1 MIDRMA
7 SMKIGFSSIYSWRP
21 HVEHLFY
28 LSQLMRDA
36 GHQVSFLSCESDMP
50 SCYSKELH
58 PTRSNAMDCVR
69 CRIGN
74 IRSYTGRGVHAIG
87 ELVRGGSVYS
97 SGAHEGSLSSA
108 STLGRFESDED
119 FGSAEFRAIA
129 DRLEPG
135 SQRAYAAALEW
146 IRRERL
152 DAVCIFN
159 GRIDATRAVMEAAR
173 DAGIPFV
180 TLERTWFGD
189 GLQLLPGENCL
200 GLANVDSLMAQW
212 AERPL
217 TRQQALRAA
226 QHVAA
231 RFLRRNDKEWRAYNV
246 SAKTVEWPEVDAA
259 RRILLVPGSRN
270 EFWGHSDWLNG
281 WSEQTAAYDALIEHF
296 DLRPSEL
303 VLRCHPNW
311 GESIGAAD
319 GRKAEV
325 YYTEWARRRGVH
337 CIASTDQ
344 ASTLGLI
351 ERCDAIVV
359 AGGSAAF
366 EAGILGKQVIATGP
380 SIYQKAGF
388 QSNAYMP
395 SQLAQLT
402 LNVRQDPQ
410 FQAEEAGRIARQT
423 LRFAH
428 TMAYR
433 VAQFV
438 DHVHS
443 ATTTRYEYR
452 QGADAGRFER
462 LLRGGML
469 EADDQTC
476 ADDTREEDVVLA
488 LIADRQWELLYSSL
502 KRAPALDEPY
512 VVKRR
517 WMFRPIDALREAL
530 PRGDR

>member
-1 MIDRMA
+1 MA
-7 SMKIGFSSIYSWRP
+7 PMKIGFSSIYSWRP

-28 LSQLMRDA
+28 LSQLMRGA
-36 GHQVSFLSCESDMP
+36 GHQISFLSCESDL
-50 SCYSKELH
+50 SGCYSKELH
-58 PTRSNAMDCVR
+58 PARSNAMDCMR

-74 IRSYTGRGVHAIG
+74 IRSYTGRAVYSIG
-87 ELVRGGSVYS
+87 ELARSGSAWS
-97 SGAHEGSLSSA
+97 AGAHEGSQSSA

-119 FGSAEFRAIA
+119 FSSAEFQAIV
-129 DRLEPG
+129 DRLESG
-135 SQRAYAAALEW
+135 SQRAYAAAAEW
-146 IRRERL
+146 IKRERL
-152 DAVCIFN
+152 DAICVFN
-159 GRIDATRAVMEAAR
+159 GRIDATRALIEAAR
-173 DAGIPFV
+173 DANIPFV
-180 TLERTWFGD
+180 TMERTWFGD

-200 GLANVDSLMAQW
+200 GLDNVNRLMEQW
-212 AERPL
+212 ADRPL
-217 TRQQALRAA
+217 TRQQALRAV

-231 RFLRRNDKEWRAYNV
+231 RFLRRNDKEWRAYNT
-246 SAKTVEWPEVDAA
+246 SAKTVEWPEVAA
-259 RRILLVPGSRN
+259 ASRILLVPGSRN
-270 EFWGHSDWLNG
+270 EVWGHPDWGSG
-281 WSEQTAAYDALIEHF
+281 WQEQTEAYDALIEHF
-296 DLRPSEL
+296 GLRPSEL

-311 GESIGAAD
+311 GERIGAAD
-319 GRKAEV
+319 GRKAED
-325 YYTEWARRRGVH
+325 YYTGWAKRRGVH
-337 CIASTDQ
+337 CIASTDR

-359 AGGSAAF
+359 AGGSAAL

-388 QSNAYMP
+388 QSDAYRP
-395 SQLAQLT
+395 EQLAQLT
-402 LNVRQDPQ
+402 LNARQD
-410 FQAEEAGRIARQT
+410 AEFRAGEAVRIARQT
-423 LRFAH
+423 LRFAY

-452 QGADAGRFER
+452 HGADASRLER

-476 ADDTREEDVVLA
+476 AEDAREEDAVLA
-488 LIADRQWELLYSSL
+488 LIGDRQWERLYAL
-502 KRAPALDEPY
+502 PKTAPARDESY
-512 VVKRR
+512 AVKRR